1 MRRTTQR
8 FASNT
13 GRDRSRRRTAVAAWV
28 LVCAVAGAGA
38 APLQS
43 PVQTRGDRQ
52 ASERFE
58 EAQRREGEALVS
70 LADAAMS
77 GRASSDFSIQWRNDF
92 LKAQNGT
99 FVPFTL
105 TVDRSTLTA
114 ASLLMYVRAA
124 RRDAAAPARGMP
136 IRYPFDI
143 IFPVDLPAPQNV
155 PTSQPIRI
163 TRGFAVPA
171 GDYDVYVALR
181 ERAEDPLG
189 AETRLRAAVLK
200 QPLTVPDFWAG
211 DLMTSTVILAD
222 RIDALPASIAGDEVL
237 ERPYVIGQ
245 NEIHPA
251 AGTDFRKNREL
262 IVVFLIYNPAVTAEK
277 NFDIQVD
284 YHLFRKVPAGTAGE
298 AAPAAG
304 QPAARAGERYVTR
317 TNPQRFT
324 PPVMGA
330 HFDPAAGQPMLAGQ
344 GILLSSFQDGEY
356 RLGITVTDMVSRKT
370 VSRDVT
376 FTVVG
381 S

>member
-13 GRDRSRRRTAVAAWV
+13 GRDRSRRRTAVAAWT

-52 ASERFE
+52 ASARFE

-105 TVDRSTLTA
+105 TVDRSALTA

-136 IRYPFDI
+136 VRYPFDI

-155 PTSQPIRI
+155 PTSQSIRI

-171 GDYDVYVALR
+171 GDYDVYVAVR

-189 AETRLRAAVLK
+189 AETRLKSCRPEAA
-200 QPLTVPDFWAG
+200 
-211 DLMTSTVILAD
+211 AD
-222 RIDALPASIAGDEVL
+222 RAG
-237 ERPYVIGQ
+237 
-245 NEIHPA
+245 
-251 AGTDFRKNREL
+251 
-262 IVVFLIYNPAVTAEK
+262 FL
-277 NFDIQVD
+277 
-284 YHLFRKVPAGTAGE
+284 G
-298 AAPAAG
+298 
-304 QPAARAGERYVTR
+304 RA
-317 TNPQRFT
+317 
-324 PPVMGA
+324 
-330 HFDPAAGQPMLAGQ
+330 
-344 GILLSSFQDGEY
+344 I
-356 RLGITVTDMVSRKT
+356 
-370 VSRDVT
+370 
-376 FTVVG
+376 
-381 S
+381 